1 MFTARERDMEIL
13 FVRHG
18 ETEANLTNLYYG
30 RLDYSLTKLGKE
42 QAKKAGNLV
51 RMMNFNPDRII
62 VSGLIRTHETLGH
75 MGYDIEEA
83 EREPRINE
91 RDLGI
96 LEGYTYPQ
104 IIEMYPNLFQDWRDN
119 WMDFTPEEGESQ
131 RIFSGRIK
139 EFLEELKTYEGEL
152 GKVLVVTHGGTMK
165 TIISIILGDVAFS
178 FNLLEIYNCSILRVR
193 LKEGVY
199 LIDALYNVVDF
210 DI

>member
-1 MFTARERDMEIL
+1 MEIL

-30 RLDYSLTKLGKE
+30 RLDYSLTKLGRE

-62 VSGLIRTHETLGH
+62 VSGLVRTHETLRY
-75 MGYDIEEA
+75 MDFDVEEA

-104 IIEMYPNLFQDWRDN
+104 IIEMYPNLFQAWHDN
-119 WMDFTPEEGESQ
+119 WMDFIPEEGESQ
-131 RIFSGRIK
+131 RIFSARIK
-139 EFLEELKTYEGEL
+139 EFLEELRTYEGEL

-193 LKEGVY
+193 LNEGIY
-199 LIDALYNVVDF
+199 SIDALYNVVDF

>member
-1 MFTARERDMEIL
+1 MEIL

-42 QAKKAGNLV
+42 QAKKAGNLI
-51 RMMNFNPDRII
+51 RMMNFNPDRVI
-62 VSGLIRTHETLGH
+62 VSGLIRTHETLEH

-104 IIEMYPNLFQDWRDN
+104 IIEMYPNLFQDWHDN
-119 WMDFTPEEGESQ
+119 WMDFAPEEGESQ

-139 EFLEELKTYEGEL
+139 EFLDELRTYEGEL

-193 LKEGVY
+193 LKAGIY